1 MSIWSILI
9 VIVMLGLLVTIH
21 ELGHF
26 WTACLLKIKV
36 YEGSIFV
43 GPRLFHW
50 KRKGVEYSIRAV
62 PLGAYVRFT
71 YNDEERNL
79 VDSDAPDP
87 PIHTPSCMRL
97 VVAIAGLLLNAAVA

>member
-1 MSIWSILI
+1 MEYFNSYSYARSACDDSRARA
-9 VIVMLGLLVTIH
+9 
-21 ELGHF
+21 F

-36 YEGSIFV
+36 YEVSIFV

-71 YNDEERNL
+71 DIDEEGKP
-79 VDSDAPDP
+79 VESDAPELLINNP
-87 PIHTPSCMRL
+87 RWK
-97 VVAIAGLLLNAAVA
+97 GLLLQ